1 MLKWKRRLTDLGV
14 HVTGPYNRH
23 YFHAIYLRDP
33 DGAIIEIATSEP
45 GFGHDET
52 VLGTGF
58 RPQPRENLIGGR
70 DEVMVAA
77 ETWPRPV
84 AVITD
89 DFALRGLTNG
99 ELEQPVIQ
107 ERFPQLG
114 RCPH

>member
-58 RPQPRENLIGGR
+58 RPQPRENVIGGR

-84 AVITD
+84 A
-89 DFALRGLTNG
+89 RGL
-99 ELEQPVIQ
+99 P
-107 ERFPQLG
+107 RAPLG
-114 RCPH
+114 RGHHQSEVAVRGKSSVWRTVR